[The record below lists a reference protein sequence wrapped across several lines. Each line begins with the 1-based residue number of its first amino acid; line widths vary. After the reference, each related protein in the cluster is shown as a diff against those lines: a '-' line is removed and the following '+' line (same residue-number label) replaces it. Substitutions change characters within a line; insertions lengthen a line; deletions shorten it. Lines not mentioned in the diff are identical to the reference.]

1 MPNVV
6 GLTKEEAEKRVLEAG
21 RSQRTTSA
29 KANVVEYKTDN
40 RPAGQIIQQLDQF
53 GKAMFPYMDDV
64 GGIYGQVV
72 FRVVVSTG
80 PPAATTFSMPRVIGR
95 TVPDAERM
103 VLTAGRAVRAR
114 TAKAGVEYRSDQQR
128 AGLIIDQRP
137 SPGSPIGP
145 SSEDVGGRYG
155 EVVFQVV
162 VSTGP
167 EPAPGFIG
175 EDVRSA
181 QALAKRMNLVLN
193 VAEFRPNPATPRG
206 IIIEQDPQPGQ
217 PMSGRRVTVW
227 PSAGYPLPNYVQ
239 RPLEEALAESKE
251 LGFTLETQ
259 SENHLTVASGM
270 IFEQKPVA
278 GTLLPLRGPV
288 TVNVS
293 QGWPVPDFVG
303 STEPQAGETAD
314 TIRVRLSRREQ
325 DNFEVPAGIIV
336 SQQPTAGN
344 LLSADRVVRI
354 TVSAGYPLPN
364 LVGKPLSEARRIASE
379 LKFRLETRRAPMV
392 QRLVNEVNEQRPVA
406 GTRLPINQAVQ
417 IVVSDGWPTPDFLSL
432 LEGEANTLAAEKQ
445 VSLSIAERRQD
456 RFAPAGVV
464 IGQLPAPG
472 ELLPPG
478 QAVSVTVSA
487 GYPTPRFIEL
497 PEAQARSL
505 AQGERIIL
513 EAEMAASID
522 HAQGIVVVQRPEPGS
537 PLPADKRVFVTIS
550 SGWLTPDFLGQTGQ
564 AAEIIADDNQIT
576 LVRGEPREDFE
587 LSSGLVAEQQPPPGS
602 VIPADRVVKISLS
615 LGWPVAPDAV
625 GKTASTIEQAF
636 LGQYSN
642 AKIERNESFLTFE
655 PIGTVISQAPAALV
669 KLGPRQQLTLVLSA
683 AKPPWT
689 WAVFGL
695 FAVAAGVSAY
705 RWKRADP
712 SRPTGKADTVTGD
725 SDGVRLR
732 VTRDLG
738 VQTTT
743 FTPEDGAEPSR
754 SDDIIRMRV
763 LVDLGEQKVGPVND
777 KGEFE

>member
-1 MPNVV
+1 MKVIVYQCRTIQLLCTVALLMISGLAASTFAQVSRVQDQAQAVQQVSPNLLRQNGPSFPMPKVV

-29 KANVVEYKTDN
+29 RANVVEYKTDN

-72 FRVVVSTG
+72 FS
-80 PPAATTFSMPRVIGR
+80 
-95 TVPDAERM
+95 
-103 VLTAGRAVRAR
+103 
-114 TAKAGVEYRSDQQR
+114 
-128 AGLIIDQRP
+128 
-137 SPGSPIGP
+137 
-145 SSEDVGGRYG
+145 
-155 EVVFQVV
+155 VV

-175 EDVRSA
+175 EDVRRA
-181 QALAKRMNLVLN
+181 QALAKRMKVVLN
-193 VAEFRPNPATPRG
+193 IAKSRPSPATPRG
-206 IIIEQDPQPGQ
+206 IIIEQNPQPGQ

-239 RPLEEALAESKE
+239 RPFEEALAESEK
-251 LGFTLETQ
+251 LGFTLEPQ

-288 TVNVS
+288 TIKVS

-303 STEPQAGETAD
+303 STETQASETAK
-314 TIRVRLSRREQ
+314 TIRVRLSRTKQ
-325 DNFEVPAGIIV
+325 DNFEVAAGIII

-344 LLSADRVVRI
+344 ILPADRVVRI

-364 LVGKPLSEARRIASE
+364 LVGRPVSEARRIASE

-392 QRLVNEVNEQRPVA
+392 QRLVNQVNTQRPVA

-445 VSLSIAERRQD
+445 VSLSITERRQD
-456 RFAPAGVV
+456 RSAPVGVV
-464 IGQLPAPG
+464 IGQIPSPG

-497 PEAQARSL
+497 QESQARSR
-505 AQGERIIL
+505 AQRQGIIL
-513 EAEMAASID
+513 EAEMGASID
-522 HAQGIVVVQRPEPGS
+522 HAQGIVLVQRPEPGS

-550 SGWLTPDFLGQTGQ
+550 SGWPTPDFLGQTEQ
-564 AAEIIADDNQIT
+564 AAEIIADDSQIT
-576 LVRGEPREDFE
+576 LVHGEPREDFE
-587 LSSGLVAEQQPPPGS
+587 LSYGLVAEQQPPPGS
-602 VIPADRVVKISLS
+602 VIPADRVVKIVLS

-636 LGQYSN
+636 LGKYSN

-655 PIGTVISQAPAALV
+655 PVGMVISQDPAALV
-669 KLGPRQQLTLVLSA
+669 KLGPRQQLTLVLSG
-683 AKPPWT
+683 AKPPWI

-695 FAVAAGVSAY
+695 FVVAVGVSAY
-705 RWKRADP
+705 RWKRVDRNP
-712 SRPTGKADTVTGD
+712 STGKADTMTGD
-725 SDGVRLR
+725 SEGVHLR

-743 FTPEDGAEPSR
+743 FTPEDGADPSE
-754 SDDIIRMRV
+754 SEDIIRMRV